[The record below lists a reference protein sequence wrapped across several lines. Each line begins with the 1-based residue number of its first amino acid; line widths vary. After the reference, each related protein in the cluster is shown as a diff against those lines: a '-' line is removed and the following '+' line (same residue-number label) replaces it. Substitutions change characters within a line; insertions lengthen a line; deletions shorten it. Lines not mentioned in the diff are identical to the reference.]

1 MITIDINKAK
11 EITKN
16 RLRSERSSLLESLD
30 VAFMRALE
38 QGNDTAEI
46 LAEKQRL
53 RDITVIVDDC
63 TTPEQLIAIKVG
75 EV

>member
-16 RLRSERSSLLESLD
+16 RLRSERSPLLDSLD

-38 QGNDTAEI
+38 QGSDTAEI

-53 RDITVIVDDC
+53 RDITVVVDDC
-63 TTPEQLIAIKVG
+63 TTPEQLMAIKVA
-75 EV
+75 EA